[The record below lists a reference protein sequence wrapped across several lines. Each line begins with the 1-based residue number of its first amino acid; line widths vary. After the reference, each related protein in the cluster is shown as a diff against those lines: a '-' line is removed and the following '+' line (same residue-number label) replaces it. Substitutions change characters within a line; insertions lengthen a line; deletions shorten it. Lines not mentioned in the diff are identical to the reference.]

1 MTIYNGKVW
10 SPEENYTSQKTIT
23 IPGGDGR
30 KDIYVRLLIDG
41 IWREYKDYIYLDVK
55 APVGSVQINGG
66 APVTNTLTVTLNL
79 FVADYQDTGDIEMN
93 ISEDKTNWTG
103 WISFQS
109 TYNYTFTNT
118 QEGTKTIYV
127 QYRDKGLK
135 TSPIYS
141 DNIIYKTSIST
152 VQSSNITINN
162 GASYTNKTGV
172 TLSITNPDTNT
183 YTLMSFSQDLTKW
196 TGWETYKSTKTLSLT
211 GQDGEKWVYVR
222 FTDTTKTNTSSIYGD
237 SIILD
242 RKKPTGTIQING
254 GAYITN
260 NRDVTVDI
268 NAIDELS
275 GIDYIEI
282 SVDNASWTNIGNTN
296 IANATL
302 TTGDGVKKVYMRI
315 RDKAGNI
322 SSTIIDS
329 IILDTNPPVGKVSI
343 SKQTTTPEPNDVKII
358 LNAPGAV
365 WMKLSYD
372 GGVTYESWE
381 SYKTTKTVILPDGE
395 NTISV
400 IFKDLAGNESVPV
413 SATINLP

>member
-41 IWREYKDYIYLDVK
+41 IWKEYKDYIYLDVK

-93 ISEDKTNWTG
+93 ISEDKVNWTG
-103 WISFQS
+103 WIPFNNAY
-109 TYNYTFTNT
+109 TYTFTNQT
-118 QEGTKTIYV
+118 EGTKTIYV

-141 DNIIYKTSIST
+141 DNIIYKTSTSM

-162 GASYTNKTGV
+162 GDTYTNKTGV

-222 FTDTTKTNTSSIYGD
+222 FTNNTKTATSEIYGD

-242 RKKPTGTIQING
+242 RKKPIGTIQING
-254 GAYITN
+254 GAYITKYQ
-260 NRDVTVDI
+260 DVQLSIRAT
-268 NAIDELS
+268 DELS

-282 SVDNASWTNIGNTN
+282 SNDNVNWTNIGNVDT
-296 IANATL
+296 ANATL
-302 TTGDGVKKVYMRI
+302 TEGDGIKKIYMKI
-315 RDKAGNI
+315 HDKAGNI
-322 SSTIIDS
+322 SATIIDS
-329 IILDTNPPVGKVSI
+329 IILDTKAPVGKITVS
-343 SKQTTTPEPNDVKII
+343 KNTTTPEPNDVK
-358 LNAPGAV
+358 LTLSAPGAV
-365 WMKLSYD
+365 WMKISID
-372 GGVTYESWE
+372 GGNTYSDWE
-381 SYKTTKTVILPDGE
+381 SYKTMKILTLQEGE

-400 IFKDLAGNESVPV
+400 IFKDLAGNESQPYT
-413 SATINLP
+413 ATITLP